1 MILLH
6 HLRIGRSMFT
16 VWQLEELGAEYE
28 LKVYHRDPATF
39 RAQDDL
45 KAVHPLGK
53 SPVIEDGE
61 LINPEVAETRSGV
74 YGDHRLIHSRSN
86 DVISMIEF
94 DIAIS
99 VEGAGEEQRLHI
111 SAVKSES
118 VIDPAAQG
126 RSLSRIRFTI
136 PVELPRP
143 F

>member
-1 MILLH
+1 M
-6 HLRIGRSMFT
+6 
-16 VWQLEELGAEYE
+16 
-28 LKVYHRDPATF
+28 
-39 RAQDDL
+39 DL
-45 KAVHPLGK
+45 KTFVSSVLQQTVQGVREAQA
-53 SPVIEDGE
+53 IEDGE
-61 LINPEVAETRSGV
+61 LINPEVTETRSGV
-74 YGDHRLIHSRSN
+74 YGDHKLIHSRSN

-99 VEGAGEEQRLHI
+99 VEGVGEEQRLHI
-111 SAVKSES
+111 SAAKSES